1 MHIRRQIQL
10 RMSLQKPLAL
20 YQIGNEIENGSPNIR
35 IFVILLP
42 QGVHRTEYETKTG
55 GDGGV
60 SQILL

>member
-1 MHIRRQIQL
+1 
-10 RMSLQKPLAL
+10 MSLQKPLAL